1 MGQVIS
7 IIGNKGGTGKTTL
20 SHMLGHGFGLFNRR
34 AVAILTDT
42 YRDRLSKFNR
52 SYLPYDAREAAD
64 LQRCAAKLES
74 APDWIGI
81 IDGGGNRPEMDGQ
94 LAEMADLVLLPF
106 RESHEDIRT
115 LIRDLDRF
123 PNAYALPS
131 QWPTNRW
138 AEASAQRTVGS
149 MLAPYQSRILAPVYA
164 LGCSKILLQDELPAT
179 LPTQLHNACREVAMQ
194 VMELLGMEVADGAW
208 IGRSELQQ
216 AQAGVPAALIQRAET
231 PVSYA

>member
-42 YRDRLSKFNR
+42 YRTKLSKFNR
-52 SYLPYDAREAAD
+52 TYLPYDAREAAD
-64 LQRCAAKLES
+64 LERCSAKLAS
-74 APDWIGI
+74 APDWVGI
-81 IDGGGNRPEMDGQ
+81 IDGGGNRPEMDEQ
-94 LAEMADLVLLPF
+94 LAGMADLVLLPF

-115 LIRDLDRF
+115 LLRDLERF

-138 AEASAQRTVGS
+138 SEAAAQRTTNT
-149 MLAPYQSRILAPVYA
+149 MLAGYQHRILAPVYA
-164 LGCSKILLQDELPAT
+164 LSCSKILLQDELPGV

-194 VMELLGMEVADGAW
+194 VMELLGMEMADGAW
-208 IGRSELQQ
+208 IGRSELEQ
-216 AQAGVPAALIQRAET
+216 AQAGVPAALIQRPE
-231 PVSYA
+231 SIYA